1 MRMRSGT
8 ITHLPWW
15 HIPSVSRL
23 QTRRGMAG
31 GSTVLSTHFRASFLL
46 SFEGRGIDTAWNY
59 NQQVVVGWAINNASQ
74 QVRDELFI
82 TTKIP
87 CVASAAAALQY
98 IEQDL
103 QQLNVTSVDL
113 VSPCCVRRVPGPPAR
128 MFLKYAYRA
137 HRKIRMFVHSTR
149 TASTD
154 AMVFVQDM
162 SAVSTDANVLKVCVL
177 VPIARVLVQH
187 ASIGTCSCTARA
199 PCPLLT
205 TLDELSVHSTHV
217 PCQEGRQC
225 IVPLSK
231 AQSQWQRLCNKH

>member
-1 MRMRSGT
+1 MSIYFCT
-8 ITHLPWW
+8 SL
-15 HIPSVSRL
+15 SR
-23 QTRRGMAG
+23 
-31 GSTVLSTHFRASFLL
+31 L

-113 VSPCCVRRVPGPPAR
+113 VSPYKAPGPPMR

-137 HRKIRMFVHSTR
+137 H
-149 TASTD
+149 
-154 AMVFVQDM
+154 
-162 SAVSTDANVLKVCVL
+162 
-177 VPIARVLVQH
+177 PRVLVQH
-187 ASIGTCSCTARA
+187 AYR
-199 PCPLLT
+199 
-205 TLDELSVHSTHV
+205 VHRCEYVRTGRV
-217 PCQEGRQC
+217 PR
-225 IVPLSK
+225 PPM
-231 AQSQWQRLCNKH
+231 